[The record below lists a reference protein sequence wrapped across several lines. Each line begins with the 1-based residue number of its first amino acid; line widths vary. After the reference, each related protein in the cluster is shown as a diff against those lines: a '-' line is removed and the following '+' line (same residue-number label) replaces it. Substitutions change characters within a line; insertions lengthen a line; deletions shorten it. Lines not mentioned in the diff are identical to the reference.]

1 MSSSSAPT
9 IYARRRRGADP
20 SQRGRYDT
28 LTSSVAPGY
37 AGPVTDEPSRKRR
50 LLLRSGKSPF
60 DTGSLEDALH
70 RDVFATNTGNLIFSD
85 AAHKILTT
93 PRTDVFS
100 NGIRAVPS
108 EAERINEEYDV
119 FVVPLANAFR
129 PTFERPL
136 ARMTQL
142 IRKLRI
148 PVVVLGVGA
157 QAPLAYDAKRL
168 KPMEQTVRQFVAA
181 VLDRSASI
189 GVRGEFTARY
199 LADMG
204 FRDVEVIGCPSM
216 FLNGATFTLTKR
228 QGPLTA
234 ESRIAVNGSHSA
246 VRAHGLDAIIRRAHG
261 RYPHL
266 RFIGQN
272 LLEAELL
279 HWRETPHPD
288 GAQTS
293 MPTHPSHPMYRE
305 DKVRLY
311 IDPVT
316 WIGELRDFDF
326 SFGSRIHGNIAA
338 LLAGVPS
345 TVLCSDSRTLELCRY
360 FEIPHRRISEVPD
373 TVDPAELYEAADFG
387 GLVNGHEERFL
398 RFIGFLERNGLENTF
413 THGDGGAAFDARLAG
428 LALPPAVRPWIG
440 NDPEALSA
448 RFGWLRSR
456 MEELAAHNAQLR
468 GRLAGRA
475 SPVGV
480 RIQIGQGAGTL
491 PTVYRRARRVVGRPV
506 RKLLRPE
513 E

>member
-1 MSSSSAPT
+1 M
-9 IYARRRRGADP
+9 
-20 SQRGRYDT
+20 
-28 LTSSVAPGY
+28 
-37 AGPVTDEPSRKRR
+37 TDALARKRR
-50 LLLRSGKSPF
+50 ILLRSGKSPF
-60 DTGSLEDALH
+60 DADSLERSLH
-70 RDVFATNTGNLIFSD
+70 RDVFATNAGNLIFSD

-93 PRTDVFS
+93 PQTEVVS
-100 NGIRAVPS
+100 NGIRAVAS

-129 PTFERPL
+129 PTFERAL
-136 ARMTQL
+136 TRMTQL
-142 IRKLRI
+142 IKRLRI

-157 QAPLAYDAKRL
+157 QADLRYDATRL
-168 KPMEQTVRQFVAA
+168 KPMEPTVRQFVTA
-181 VLDRSASI
+181 VLDRSVSI
-189 GVRGEFTARY
+189 GVRGEFTEQY
-199 LADMG
+199 LKDMG

-216 FLNGATFTLTKR
+216 FMNGETFTLDKR
-228 QGPLTA
+228 VESLTPD
-234 ESRIAVNGSHSA
+234 SRVSVNGSHSA
-246 VRAHGLDAIIRRAHG
+246 VRAHGLDAVIRRAHR

-266 RFIGQN
+266 RFVGQN

-279 HWRETPHPD
+279 HWRETAHPT

-311 IDPVT
+311 VDPAT
-316 WIGELRDFDF
+316 WIGELREFDF

-360 FEIPHRRISEVPD
+360 FGIPHRKISEVPR

-387 GLVNGHEERFL
+387 ELVNGHKERFL
-398 RFIGFLERNGLENTF
+398 RFTGFMEKNGLENTF

-428 LALPPAVRPWIG
+428 LTLPPAVRPWIDS
-440 NDPEALSA
+440 DPETLSG
-448 RFGWLRSR
+448 RFNWLRGR
-456 MEELAAHNAQLR
+456 MEELSSENDQLR
-468 GRLAGRA
+468 GQLARKTP
-475 SPVGV
+475 PVSIKV
-480 RIQIGQGAGTL
+480 QTSRRGATL
-491 PTVYRRARRVVGRPV
+491 PSAYRRARRVVARPV